1 MAGTNRTQ
9 ERLVNDKRNIILA
22 VVLTIAILFGWPV
35 ISGYFFPQLNQP
47 APRPAASAPADPAS
61 GAAPVPGA
69 PGAPGAAQAMRSLP
83 QALRDAPRVA
93 IETPKLRG
101 SINLRG
107 ARIDDIVL
115 PTHKQT
121 IEKDSPPVRLFSPSG
136 TKDAYFATF
145 SWSGEGMKLPGAE
158 TVWTPDRQTLT
169 PQSPVTLHWDNGSGQ
184 RFLIRLSVDND
195 YMITAA
201 QTVENAGTG
210 AVVARPYGL
219 LSRLGPSRDPSTW
232 TIHTGP
238 VGVFNG
244 SANYDVDFATLD
256 KEGDQRFATRGGWLG
271 FTDLYW
277 HAALIPAQTL
287 PVEAQFRSGADQ
299 RYQADMTYGPVA
311 LAPGKSVTTTSRLFV
326 GAKETP
332 VLERYADQEGVQLFD
347 RAIDWG
353 WFRWFEKPIFY
364 LLDWLFRMIGNFGVA
379 IICLT
384 FIVRGLMFPIAQ
396 RQFASMAAM
405 RAIQPKMKAI
415 QERYKDDKVKQ
426 QQEIMELYRSEKV
439 NPLAGCLPIFLQ
451 IPIFFALYKVLM
463 LAVEMRH
470 QPFYLWIKDLSA
482 PDPLHILNLFGLLP
496 FTPPSFLGIG
506 LLAVI
511 LGITMWLQFKLNPA
525 PMDEMQKQI
534 FSIMPWVMMFIMAP
548 FAAGLLIYWCTS
560 NILTIAQ
567 QWWLYRQHPVLGQPA
582 AEAK

>member
-1 MAGTNRTQ
+1 
-9 ERLVNDKRNIILA
+9 VDDKRNIILA
-22 VVLTIAILFGWPV
+22 VVLTIGILFGWPL
-35 ISGYFFPQLNQP
+35 ISNYFFPPSAQP
-47 APRPAASAPADPAS
+47 IVEAEQQAQQP
-61 GAAPVPGA
+61 GAAPNVRGGPMAEG
-69 PGAPGAAQAMRSLP
+69 AQAIRPL
-83 QALRDAPRVA
+83 DAVLGDSQRVA

-107 ARIDDIVL
+107 ARIDDVVL
-115 PTHKQT
+115 PTHRQT
-121 IEKDSPPVRLFSPSG
+121 VEEGAPPVRLFSPSG
-136 TKDAYFATF
+136 TADAYFASF
-145 SWSGEGMKLPGAE
+145 GWNGEGVRVPDAN
-158 TVWTPDRQTLT
+158 TVWTADGNKLT
-169 PQSPVTLHWDNGSGQ
+169 PQTPVTLRWSNGAGQ
-184 RFLIRLSVDND
+184 TFVMRYSIDED
-195 YMITAA
+195 YLLTVA
-201 QTVENAGTG
+201 QTVENASSSAI
-210 AVVARPYGL
+210 AVRNYGL
-219 LSRLGPSRDPSTW
+219 LSRIGPSRDPSTW

-244 SANYDVDFATLD
+244 SANYDIDFETLD
-256 KEGDQRFATRGGWLG
+256 EEGDQRFSTTGGWLG

-287 PVEAQFRSGADQ
+287 PVDAQYRKGAGN
-299 RYQADMTYGPVA
+299 RYQADLTY
-311 LAPGKSVTTTSRLFV
+311 APAVVQPGTSLSTTSRLFV

-332 VLERYADQEGVQLFD
+332 VLDRYMDQQGIALFD

-364 LLDWLFRMIGNFGVA
+364 LLDWLFRHIGNFGVA

-384 FIVRGLMFPIAQ
+384 FVVRGLMFPIAQ

-405 RAIQPKMKAI
+405 RAIQPKMKAL
-415 QERYKDDKVKQ
+415 QERYKNDKPKM
-426 QQEIMELYRSEKV
+426 QQEIMALYKTEKV

-463 LAVEMRH
+463 LAVDMRH

-482 PDPLHILNLFGLLP
+482 PDPAHILNLFGLLP

-506 LLAVI
+506 ILAVI

-525 PMDEMQKQI
+525 PMDDMQKQI
-534 FSIMPWVMMFIMAP
+534 FSIMPWMMMFIMAP

-582 AEAK
+582 ADAPKG

>member
-1 MAGTNRTQ
+1 MD
-9 ERLVNDKRNIILA
+9 DKRNILLA

-35 ISGYFFPQLNQP
+35 ISNYFFPPSAQP
-47 APRPAASAPADPAS
+47 IERAEQQAKQK
-61 GAAPVPGA
+61 GAAPNVRGGPLAEG
-69 PGAPGAAQAMRSLP
+69 AQAIRPIEAVLGES
-83 QALRDAPRVA
+83 QRVA

-107 ARIDDIVL
+107 ARIDDVVL
-115 PTHKQT
+115 PTHRQT
-121 IEKDSPPVRLFSPSG
+121 VDEKSPPVRLLAPSG
-136 TKDAYFATF
+136 TADAYFASF
-145 SWSGEGMKLPGAE
+145 GWSGEGVRVPDAN
-158 TVWTPDRQTLT
+158 TVWTADGTKLT
-169 PQSPVTLHWDNGSGQ
+169 PQTPVTLRWSNGAGQ
-184 RFLIRLSVDND
+184 TFLIRLSIDED
-195 YMITAA
+195 YLLTVA
-201 QTVENAGTG
+201 QTVENAGG
-210 AVVARPYGL
+210 NAIAVRNYGL
-219 LSRLGPSRDPSTW
+219 LSRTGHSKDKSTW

-238 VGVFNG
+238 MGVFNG
-244 SANYDVDFATLD
+244 SANYDIGFDKLD
-256 KEGDQRFATRGGWLG
+256 KDGDKRFSTTGGWLG

-287 PVEAQFRSGADQ
+287 PVDAQFRKGASD
-299 RYQADMTYGPVA
+299 RYQADLTY
-311 LAPGKSVTTTSRLFV
+311 APAVVQPGTSLSTTSRLFV

-332 VLERYADQEGVQLFD
+332 VLDRYMDQQGIALFD

-364 LLDWLFRMIGNFGVA
+364 LLDWLFRHIGNFGVA

-384 FIVRGLMFPIAQ
+384 FIVRGLMFPVAQ

-405 RAIQPKMKAI
+405 RAIQPKMKAL
-415 QERYKDDKVKQ
+415 QERYKNDKPKM
-426 QQEIMELYRSEKV
+426 QQEIMALYKTEKV

-463 LAVEMRH
+463 LTVDMRH

-482 PDPLHILNLFGLLP
+482 PDPAHILNLFGLLP

-506 LLAVI
+506 VLAVI

-525 PMDEMQKQI
+525 PMDDVQKQI
-534 FSIMPWVMMFIMAP
+534 FSLMPWMMMFIMAP

-582 AEAK
+582 ADTAKG

>member
-1 MAGTNRTQ
+1 MD
-9 ERLVNDKRNIILA
+9 DKRNILLA

-35 ISGYFFPQLNQP
+35 ISNYFFPPSAQP
-47 APRPAASAPADPAS
+47 IERAEQQAKQK
-61 GAAPVPGA
+61 GAAPNVRGGPLAEG
-69 PGAPGAAQAMRSLP
+69 AQAIRPIEAVLGES
-83 QALRDAPRVA
+83 QRVA

-107 ARIDDIVL
+107 ARIDDVVL
-115 PTHKQT
+115 PTHRQT
-121 IEKDSPPVRLFSPSG
+121 VDEKSPPVRLLAPSG
-136 TKDAYFATF
+136 TADAYFASF
-145 SWSGEGMKLPGAE
+145 GWSGEGVRVPDAN
-158 TVWTPDRQTLT
+158 TVWTADGTKLT
-169 PQSPVTLHWDNGSGQ
+169 PQTPVTLRWSNGVGQ
-184 RFLIRLSVDND
+184 TFLIRLSIDED
-195 YMITAA
+195 YLLTVA
-201 QTVENAGTG
+201 QTVENAGG
-210 AVVARPYGL
+210 NAIAVRNYGL
-219 LSRLGPSRDPSTW
+219 LSRTGHSKDKSTW

-238 VGVFNG
+238 MGVFNG
-244 SANYDVDFATLD
+244 SANYDIGFDKLD
-256 KEGDQRFATRGGWLG
+256 KDGDKRFSTTGGWLG

-287 PVEAQFRSGADQ
+287 PVDAQFRKGASD
-299 RYQADMTYGPVA
+299 RYQADLTY
-311 LAPGKSVTTTSRLFV
+311 APAVVQPGTSLSTTSRLFV

-332 VLERYADQEGVQLFD
+332 VLDRYMDQQGIALFD

-364 LLDWLFRMIGNFGVA
+364 LLDWLFRHIGNFGVA

-384 FIVRGLMFPIAQ
+384 FIVRGLMFPVAQ

-405 RAIQPKMKAI
+405 RAIQPKMKAL
-415 QERYKDDKVKQ
+415 QERYKNDKPKM
-426 QQEIMELYRSEKV
+426 QQEIMALYKTEKV

-463 LAVEMRH
+463 LTVDMRH

-482 PDPLHILNLFGLLP
+482 PDPAHILNLFGLLP

-506 LLAVI
+506 VLAVI

-525 PMDEMQKQI
+525 PMDDVQKQI
-534 FSIMPWVMMFIMAP
+534 FSLMPWMMMFIMAP

-582 AEAK
+582 ADPAKG

>member
-1 MAGTNRTQ
+1 MD
-9 ERLVNDKRNIILA
+9 DKRNIILA
-22 VVLTIAILFGWPV
+22 VVLTIGILFGWPL
-35 ISGYFFPQLNQP
+35 ISGYFFPPSAQP
-47 APRPAASAPADPAS
+47 IVQAEQQAQQDAT
-61 GAAPVPGA
+61 GAAPNVRGGPMAEG
-69 PGAPGAAQAMRSLP
+69 GQAIRP
-83 QALRDAPRVA
+83 IDAVLGDSQRVA

-107 ARIDDIVL
+107 ARIDDVVL
-115 PTHKQT
+115 PTHRQT
-121 IEKDSPPVRLFSPSG
+121 VEEGAPPVRLFSPSG
-136 TKDAYFATF
+136 TADAYFASF
-145 SWSGEGMKLPGAE
+145 GWNGEGVRVPDAN
-158 TVWTPDRQTLT
+158 TVWTADGNKLT
-169 PQSPVTLHWDNGSGQ
+169 PQTPVTLRWSNGAGQ
-184 RFLIRLSVDND
+184 TFVMRYSIDED
-195 YMITAA
+195 YLLTVA
-201 QTVENAGTG
+201 QTVENASSSAI
-210 AVVARPYGL
+210 AVRNYGL
-219 LSRLGPSRDPSTW
+219 LSRIGPSRDPSTW

-244 SANYDVDFATLD
+244 SANYDIDFETLD
-256 KEGDQRFATRGGWLG
+256 EEGDQRFSTTGGWLG

-287 PVEAQFRSGADQ
+287 PVDAQYRKGAGN
-299 RYQADMTYGPVA
+299 RYQADLTY
-311 LAPGKSVTTTSRLFV
+311 APAVVQPGTSLSTTSRLFV

-332 VLERYADQEGVQLFD
+332 VLDRYMDQQGIALFD

-364 LLDWLFRMIGNFGVA
+364 LLDWLFRHIGNFGVA

-384 FIVRGLMFPIAQ
+384 FVVRGLMFPIAQ

-405 RAIQPKMKAI
+405 RAIQPKMKAL
-415 QERYKDDKVKQ
+415 QERYKNDKPKM
-426 QQEIMELYRSEKV
+426 QQEIMALYKTEKV

-463 LAVEMRH
+463 LAVDMRH

-482 PDPLHILNLFGLLP
+482 PDPAHILNLFGLLP

-506 LLAVI
+506 ILAVI

-525 PMDEMQKQI
+525 PMDDMQKQI
-534 FSIMPWVMMFIMAP
+534 FAIMPWMMMFIMAP

-582 AEAK
+582 ADAAKG

>member
-1 MAGTNRTQ
+1 MD
-9 ERLVNDKRNIILA
+9 DKRNILLA

-35 ISGYFFPQLNQP
+35 ISNYFFPPSAQP
-47 APRPAASAPADPAS
+47 IERAEQQAKQK
-61 GAAPVPGA
+61 GAAPNVRGGPLAEG
-69 PGAPGAAQAMRSLP
+69 AQAIRPIEAVLGES
-83 QALRDAPRVA
+83 QRVA

-107 ARIDDIVL
+107 ARIDDVVL
-115 PTHKQT
+115 PTHRQT
-121 IEKDSPPVRLFSPSG
+121 VDEKSPPVRLLAPSG
-136 TKDAYFATF
+136 TADAYFASF
-145 SWSGEGMKLPGAE
+145 GWSGEGVRVPDAN
-158 TVWTPDRQTLT
+158 TVWTADGTKLT
-169 PQSPVTLHWDNGSGQ
+169 PQTPVTLRWSNGAGQ
-184 RFLIRLSVDND
+184 TFLIRLSIDED
-195 YMITAA
+195 YLLTVA
-201 QTVENAGTG
+201 QTVENAGG
-210 AVVARPYGL
+210 NAIAVRNYGL
-219 LSRLGPSRDPSTW
+219 LSRTGHSKDKSTW

-238 VGVFNG
+238 MGVFNG
-244 SANYDVDFATLD
+244 SANYDIGFDKLD
-256 KEGDQRFATRGGWLG
+256 KDGDKRFSTTGGWLG

-287 PVEAQFRSGADQ
+287 PVDAQFRKGASD
-299 RYQADMTYGPVA
+299 RYQADLTY
-311 LAPGKSVTTTSRLFV
+311 APAVVQPGTSLSTTSRLFV

-332 VLERYADQEGVQLFD
+332 VLDRYMDQQGIALFD

-364 LLDWLFRMIGNFGVA
+364 LLDWLFRHIGNFGVA

-384 FIVRGLMFPIAQ
+384 FIVRGLMFPVAQ

-405 RAIQPKMKAI
+405 RAIQPKMKAL
-415 QERYKDDKVKQ
+415 QERYKNDKPKM
-426 QQEIMELYRSEKV
+426 QQEIMALYKTEKV

-463 LAVEMRH
+463 LTVDMRH

-482 PDPLHILNLFGLLP
+482 PDPAHILNLFGLLP

-506 LLAVI
+506 VLAVI

-525 PMDEMQKQI
+525 PMDDVQKQI
-534 FSIMPWVMMFIMAP
+534 FSLMPWMMMFIMAP

-582 AEAK
+582 ADPAKG